1 MARTSKK
8 ASSVNRPN
16 KRSGDAVTQLPKGKR
31 EEILLM
37 NPDAVLLNEVLDPAL
52 VGAAKPMYVH
62 QPDVWVA
69 VYDATKV
76 SDILWDALR
85 KEEPEADED
94 DITEQC
100 TEEFWRL
107 WEFARGYKHRKH
119 LLWSS
124 RRWNDSLGGW
134 EPLPAQG
141 ISRQPHRGLQPRGF
155 GGFIRKTEKT
165 DDQGRTQPYLPVC
178 EVQRVEFPRMFTAA
192 V

>member
-8 ASSVNRPN
+8 ASSVKHPN

-76 SDILWDALR
+76 SDILWDLLR
-85 KEEPEADED
+85 KEEPDADED
-94 DITEQC
+94 DITQYC
-100 TEEFWRL
+100 VEEFWRL
-107 WEFARGYKHRKH
+107 WQFARGDRHRKH
-119 LLWSS
+119 L
-124 RRWNDSLGGW
+124 
-134 EPLPAQG
+134 
-141 ISRQPHRGLQPRGF
+141 
-155 GGFIRKTEKT
+155 
-165 DDQGRTQPYLPVC
+165 PVVI
-178 EVQRVEFPRMFTAA
+178 ETLER
-192 V
+192 